1 MKKIFPGDPMM
12 THHDPI
18 IDNERPPV
26 VMIPEDVALFLRKSV
41 SWVYKHWREL
51 SGVKIGGSIIF
62 PDKETLHEHIFRRKE
77 GVEVRLHQEG
87 AAVHRPVVP
96 NQKGRKSSRGKKEG
110 GNPKPQ
116 SGTSTDRGGDINR
129 HNLFGA
135 G

>member
-1 MKKIFPGDPMM
+1 MDTQERL
-12 THHDPI
+12 TH
-18 IDNERPPV
+18 IDNERMPV

-62 PDKETLHEHIFRRKE
+62 PDKETLYEHLFRRKE

-96 NQKGRKSSRGKKEG
+96 NQKGRKSSRGKSVSR
-110 GNPKPQ
+110 Q
-116 SGTSTDRGGDINR
+116 CRLLTILIRLSQWLIRR
-129 HNLFGA
+129 HKIIFG
-135 G
+135 